1 MEWPSRIWNGAEISR
16 RFVDHRCLRASKR
29 MRAILLWRRTNRG
42 DPFVYQAGV
51 LPRAHVVGVID
62 PARECIVVD
71 RAPTPFKPSQKA
83 GSDVAGD
90 LKLDWPTRLLLN
102 NDRTGPNVRPGDQ
115 IILIFIRSQP
125 RSLLSIARSNKAR
138 SRTRPSRSRKKRT
151 AQICFCVSGRLVPT
165 FFPVFQAA
173 RSRLASSY

>member
-1 MEWPSRIWNGAEISR
+1 
-16 RFVDHRCLRASKR
+16 

-71 RAPTPFKPSQKA
+71 RATTPFKPSQKA

-90 LKLDWPTRLLLN
+90 LKLDWPTRHLLN
-102 NDRTGPNVRPGDQ
+102 NDRTGPNFRRRPDRG
-115 IILIFIRSQP
+115 S
-125 RSLLSIARSNKAR
+125 
-138 SRTRPSRSRKKRT
+138 
-151 AQICFCVSGRLVPT
+151 
-165 FFPVFQAA
+165 
-173 RSRLASSY
+173 